1 MPLTVFEPQDA
12 SVTERTRQEDLPTD
26 GRSSA
31 EDHPEEQ
38 PGTSEGRRVV
48 ELLWALPPSPPG
60 RGPKPRISLADVVA
74 AGVAIADTDGMAAL
88 SMRKVA
94 SRLGVGAMSLYTY
107 VPGRSELVE
116 LMIDRVYGEHAVP
129 SSELPWKQRVE
140 EWARETWRIYAAH
153 PWLLDYNMARLPVGP
168 HVLDVSE
175 ALYAALLAA
184 GFTGAENVAISNLIQ
199 WQLLG
204 AARSMISDAD
214 EARHTGVSAEAY
226 WDSRASFWVTYF
238 DWDRYPTMAA
248 IWEAGGFDDPA
259 GWDFERMLH
268 RLLTGIEQLAVVSP
282 ERASPVA
289 DTARPGR

>member
-1 MPLTVFEPQDA
+1 
-12 SVTERTRQEDLPTD
+12 VTEPTGRED
-26 GRSSA
+26 GRPDAREA
-31 EDHPEEQ
+31 EEARSDAE
-38 PGTSEGRRVV
+38 PGTPEGRRVV
-48 ELLWALPPSPPG
+48 ELLWAPSQQPPV
-60 RGPKPRISLADVVA
+60 RGPKPRISLTDVVA
-74 AGVAIADTDGMAAL
+74 AGVAIADTEGMAAL

-116 LMIDRVYGEHAVP
+116 LMIDRVYGEHALP
-129 SSELPWKQRVE
+129 SPELPWQQRVE
-140 EWARETWRIYAAH
+140 QWARETWRIFAAH
-153 PWLLDYNMARLPVGP
+153 PWLLDYNMSRLPVGP

-226 WDSRASFWVTYF
+226 WASRASSS
-238 DWDRYPTMAA
+238 
-248 IWEAGGFDDPA
+248 
-259 GWDFERMLH
+259 
-268 RLLTGIEQLAVVSP
+268 RLGLLVSP
-282 ERASPVA
+282 DASSSH
-289 DTARPGR
+289 ARVSP

>member
-1 MPLTVFEPQDA
+1 MTEPT
-12 SVTERTRQEDLPTD
+12 SQEDLGTD
-26 GRSSA
+26 GRSSTEEGA
-31 EDHPEEQ
+31 EEQ

-48 ELLWALPPSPPG
+48 ELLWDPPPPPPL
-60 RGPKPRISLADVVA
+60 RGPRPRISLADVVA
-74 AGVAIADTDGMAAL
+74 AGVAIADTEGMAAL

-94 SRLGVGAMSLYTY
+94 NRLGMGAMSLYTY

-116 LMIDRVYGEHAVP
+116 LMIDRVYSEHALP
-129 SSELPWKQRVE
+129 SPELAWQQGVE
-140 EWARETWRIYAAH
+140 LWARETWRIYAAH

-175 ALYAALLAA
+175 ALYAALFTA

-259 GWDFERMLH
+259 GWDFERMLR
-268 RLLTGIEQLAVVSP
+268 RLLTGIEQLAAVSREP
-282 ERASPVA
+282 ETPTAP
-289 DTARPGR
+289 TARPVQ

>member
-1 MPLTVFEPQDA
+1 
-12 SVTERTRQEDLPTD
+12 VTEPTGQEDLRTD
-26 GRSSA
+26 GRSST
-31 EDHPEEQ
+31 EDRSEEQ

-48 ELLWALPPSPPG
+48 ELLWAPEPPPPV
-60 RGPKPRISLADVVA
+60 RGPKPRINLADVVA
-74 AGVAIADTDGMAAL
+74 AGVAIADTEGMAAL

-116 LMIDRVYGEHAVP
+116 LMIDRVYGEHAIP
-129 SSELPWKQRVE
+129 SPQLPWQQRVE
-140 EWARETWRIYAAH
+140 QWARETWRIYDAH

-226 WDSRASFWVTYF
+226 WDSRASFWETYF
-238 DWDRYPTMAA
+238 DWNRYPTMAA

-259 GWDFERMLH
+259 GWDFERMLD
-268 RLLTGIEQLAVVSP
+268 RLLTGIEQSAAVSR
-282 ERASPVA
+282 E
-289 DTARPGR
+289 PGT

>member
-1 MPLTVFEPQDA
+1 
-12 SVTERTRQEDLPTD
+12 
-26 GRSSA
+26 
-31 EDHPEEQ
+31 
-38 PGTSEGRRVV
+38 
-48 ELLWALPPSPPG
+48 
-60 RGPKPRISLADVVA
+60 
-74 AGVAIADTDGMAAL
+74 VAIADTEGMAAL

-94 SRLGVGAMSLYTY
+94 NHLGVGAMSLYTY
-107 VPGRSELVE
+107 VPGRSELIE
-116 LMIDRVYGEHAVP
+116 LMIDRVYGEHAIP
-129 SSELPWKQRVE
+129 RPQLPWQQRVE
-140 EWARETWRIYAAH
+140 QWARETWRIYDTH

-226 WDSRASFWVTYF
+226 WDSRASFWETYF
-238 DWDRYPTMAA
+238 DWNRYPTMAA

-259 GWDFERMLH
+259 GWDFERMLD
-268 RLLTGIEQLAVVSP
+268 RLLTGIEQSAAVSR
-282 ERASPVA
+282 E
-289 DTARPGR
+289 PGT

>member
-1 MPLTVFEPQDA
+1 
-12 SVTERTRQEDLPTD
+12 VTEPTRQEDPSTD
-26 GRSSA
+26 GAGSDQDRTY
-31 EDHPEEQ
+31 EH
-38 PGTSEGRRVV
+38 PGTPEGRRVV
-48 ELLWALPPSPPG
+48 DLLWAPTQQTPV
-60 RGPKPRISLADVVA
+60 RGPKPRISLGDVVA
-74 AGVAIADTDGMAAL
+74 AGVAIADTEGMAAL

-94 SRLGVGAMSLYTY
+94 NRLGVGAMSLYTY
-107 VPGRSELVE
+107 VPGRSELIE
-116 LMIDRVYGEHAVP
+116 LMIDHVYGEHALP
-129 SSELPWKQRVE
+129 DPELSWQDRIE
-140 EWARETWRIYAAH
+140 RWARETWRIYDAH

-226 WDSRASFWVTYF
+226 WDSRASFWETYF
-238 DWDRYPTMAA
+238 DWNRYPTMAA

-268 RLLTGIEQLAVVSP
+268 RLLTGIEQLTMVS
-282 ERASPVA
+282 EE
-289 DTARPGR
+289 PGR

>member
-1 MPLTVFEPQDA
+1 M
-12 SVTERTRQEDLPTD
+12 TERTRQEDLPTD
-26 GRSSA
+26 GRSST
-31 EDHPEEQ
+31 EDGPEEQ

-48 ELLWALPPSPPG
+48 ELLWSPPPLPPV

-74 AGVAIADTDGMAAL
+74 AGAAIADTEGMAAL

-116 LMIDRVYGEHAVP
+116 LMIDRVYGEHALP
-129 SSELPWKQRVE
+129 SPELPWQQQVE
-140 EWARETWRIYAAH
+140 QWARETWRIYAAH

-184 GFTGAENVAISNLIQ
+184 GFTGAENVAMSNLIQ

-204 AARSMISDAD
+204 AGRSMISDAD

-226 WDSRASFWVTYF
+226 WDSRASFWVTHF

-268 RLLTGIEQLAVVSP
+268 RLLTGIEQLAAVSQETETP
-282 ERASPVA
+282 TAP
-289 DTARPGR
+289 TARPVQ